1 MSSKIIPRLL
11 AVDDDEACA
20 ELIVRLAHRSGYSG
34 SALRDSR
41 AFGLVLLNEHPN
53 VITLD
58 LSMPDIDGIEALDI
72 LRNSRFRGHL
82 IIISG
87 HPTCM
92 RQHACELAKSY
103 GLRVAGHFHKPIA
116 LKEVGDLLKRLAEDL
131 TDATAKAKPTWTR
144 KSDRTQDRDDSAA
157 RAL

>member
-1 MSSKIIPRLL
+1 MTSRIIPRLL
-11 AVDDDEACA
+11 AVDDDDDCA

-41 AFGLVLLNEHPN
+41 ALGLVLLNEHPN

-58 LSMPDIDGIEALDI
+58 LSMPEIDGIEALEI

-82 IIISG
+82 IVVSG

-92 RQHACELAKSY
+92 RQHACEPAKSY

-116 LKEVGDLLKRLAEDL
+116 LKDGDLLRRLAEDL
-131 TDATAKAKPTWTR
+131 MDATAKAKPVWTR
-144 KSDRTQDRDDSAA
+144 KSGRTQERDDSAA